1 MRACVRVGVNADV
14 YVSHSYA
21 VRQPLANPL
30 WEGEGEGGQ
39 WHREITSE
47 RGRTVF
53 EGEVMFVVFLNIL

>member
-1 MRACVRVGVNADV
+1 MLS
-14 YVSHSYA
+14 VSLLLIHY
-21 VRQPLANPL
+21 
-30 WEGEGEGGQ
+30 GGGQ